1 MKQIYYFA
9 WRAMNCDVSV
19 QLETEADGKALLGG
33 LPAEVEAIEA
43 RLSRFRAASELM
55 ALNVQAGQWVTAS
68 DVLFENVQ
76 AAKQA
81 SRLTDGMFNPLV
93 LPALVAAGYDRS
105 FPEIRH
111 PETTHPVPAADWR
124 GIGLRPTTREV
135 RIPAESALDLG
146 GVAKGWT
153 AARLADELAAYG
165 PCLVN
170 IGGDLVA
177 RGAPQGL
184 PGWEVSVEDPFDHHA
199 LATLWLRDAA
209 LVTSGTDFRRWTSAK
224 GVEKHHIVDP
234 RTGSP
239 AETDVLTVTVHHPHA
254 PTAEAYAK
262 AVLLRGA
269 QAGLDWLQSQW
280 NAAGLVVRR
289 DGAVLAT
296 ADFSD
301 LIQQRTTA

>member
-1 MKQIYYFA
+1 MKQIYYST
-9 WRAMNCDVSV
+9 WRAMNCDVSA

-43 RLSRFRAASELM
+43 RLSRFRANSELM
-55 ALNVQAGQWVTAS
+55 ALNARAGQWVTAS
-68 DVLFENVQ
+68 DVLFENVR

-105 FPEIRH
+105 FPDIRQ

-124 GIGLRPTTREV
+124 GIGLRPTTHEV
-135 RIPAESALDLG
+135 RIPAGSALDLG

-170 IGGDLVA
+170 VGGDLVA
-177 RGAPQGL
+177 RGAPQNL
-184 PGWEVSVEDPFDHHA
+184 PGWEVIVEDPFDRHA
-199 LATLWLRDAA
+199 LVTLWLRDAA
-209 LVTSGTDFRRWTSAK
+209 LVTSGTDFRRWTSAN
-224 GVEKHHIVDP
+224 GVEQHHIVDP

-239 AETDVLTVTVHHPHA
+239 AETDVLTVTVHHRHA

-262 AVLLRGA
+262 AVLLGGA

-296 ADFSD
+296 ADFTD
-301 LIQQRTTA
+301 LVQQRTTV